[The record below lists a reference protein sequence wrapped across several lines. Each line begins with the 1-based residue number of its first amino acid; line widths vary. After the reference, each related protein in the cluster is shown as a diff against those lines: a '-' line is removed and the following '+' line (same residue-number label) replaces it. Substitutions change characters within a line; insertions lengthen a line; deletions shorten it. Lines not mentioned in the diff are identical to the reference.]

1 MKPTEKR
8 IFYFRSG
15 TTQRHRKKGY
25 RQRQR
30 DGETHLALAEARP
43 SLPPPPFESTWGE
56 EGTLLLFAWCRRMHS
71 SRRKKSRKKKRQRE
85 RERKRETAKTR
96 TNKVPEHTSAIKGTA
111 SPASLLGT
119 SRDKPFKPSPPRRK
133 KRDFDEHRI
142 RYTINCRRRYFLGD
156 F

>member
-8 IFYFRSG
+8 IFIFVRERRKDTAKKDTDRDRETERRISRSRKLDPPSP
-15 TTQRHRKKGY
+15 RHLSRAL
-25 RQRQR
+25 
-30 DGETHLALAEARP
+30 GEKAL
-43 SLPPPPFESTWGE
+43 F
-56 EGTLLLFAWCRRMHS
+56 FS
-71 SRRKKSRKKKRQRE
+71 SRGVEECIHHVEKRVERRKDRE

-119 SRDKPFKPSPPRRK
+119 SRDKPKPSPPRRK

>member
-1 MKPTEKR
+1 MKPTEER

-56 EGTLLLFAWCRRMHS
+56 GTLLLFAWCRRMHS

-85 RERKRETAKTR
+85 RETAKTR
-96 TNKVPEHTSAIKGTA
+96 TTTNNKVPEHTSAIKGTA

-119 SRDKPFKPSPPRRK
+119 SRDKPKPSPPRRK
-133 KRDFDEHRI
+133 KKRDDEDRI
-142 RYTINCRRRYFLGD
+142 SMILLIVEVYVGIF
-156 F
+156 